1 MPTRR
6 TLIAAALA
14 ILMVGYLMPGRAQ
27 TSKRI
32 PLEAIEAM
40 FANMRHQ
47 TQWNVDGPLLWEYFF
62 SIRI

>member
-6 TLIAAALA
+6 ISIGAELA

>member
-6 TLIAAALA
+6 TSIGAELA
-14 ILMVGYLMPGRAQ
+14 ILMVGYLMLGRAQ
-27 TSKRI
+27 TLKRI

-47 TQWNVDGPLLWEYFF
+47 TQWNVDGPLLWEYFC